1 MNVEEQ
7 IISRIRQKG
16 PITFRE
22 FMEEALYGEGGY
34 YTTASVFEEDYITA
48 SRFADVFGEAL
59 SIAIE
64 DMLEK
69 CGGDTVVEFGAGDGR
84 IACEVARRLD
94 AHYIA
99 VDRSER
105 MRRRAEERLGK
116 LDNVEVVE
124 AFDGQIRGVIFSNE
138 FFDALPFHVVVKTKS
153 GLKEVYVDYRE
164 NEGFVEV
171 LGELSTP
178 ELENYFRRLGV
189 ELEEGFRAEVC
200 LDAVEYI
207 RKFSRILDKGYVLT
221 IDYGFPSE
229 MLYVDERRD
238 GTLVCYSKNTV
249 SYNPY
254 QDVGRKDITYH
265 VNFSALME
273 FGRDFGL
280 ETVGFTNQLY
290 FLMSTLEGR
299 GDLIADFETAS
310 KFKYLAFRMGGFK
323 VLVQG
328 KGQDGVGSQRLRCL
342 KYVPRFGFWS
352 RYGGDLEPEEI
363 GEMEEID
370 SEWSG
375 MSGR

>member
-1 MNVEEQ
+1 MSVEEL
-7 IISRIRQKG
+7 IIRRIKEKG

-22 FMEEALYGEGGY
+22 FMEEALYGKRGY
-34 YTTASVFEEDYITA
+34 YTTMSVFEEDYITA

-59 SIAIE
+59 SIAIA

-84 IACEVARRLD
+84 IAYEIARRLD

-99 VDRSER
+99 VDRSEK
-105 MRRRAEERLGK
+105 MRRRAKERLRK
-116 LDNVEVVE
+116 LDNAEVVE
-124 AFDGQIRGVIFSNE
+124 AFDGKVRGVIFSNE
-138 FFDALPFHVVVKTKS
+138 FFDALPFHLVVKLKS
-153 GLKEVYVDYRE
+153 SFREVYVDYSE
-164 NEGFVEV
+164 NRGFVEV
-171 LGELSTP
+171 LGELSTN

-189 ELEEGFRAEVC
+189 ELDEGFRAEVC
-200 LDAVEYI
+200 LDAVKYL
-207 RKFSRILDKGYVLT
+207 RKFSEILDKGYVLT

-229 MLYVDERRD
+229 MLYVGERRD
-238 GTLVCYSKNTV
+238 GTLVCYSKNAV

-254 QDVGRKDITYH
+254 EDVGRKDITHH
-265 VNFSALME
+265 VNFSTLME

-290 FLMSTLEGR
+290 FLLSTLECR
-299 GDLIADFETAS
+299 DDLIADFETAS

-328 KGQDGVGSQRLRCL
+328 KGVETSGLRCL

-352 RYGGDLEPEEI
+352 KYGSEYDLE
-363 GEMEEID
+363 MESDLTRSQGLE
-370 SEWSG
+370 SLK
-375 MSGR
+375 

>member
-1 MNVEEQ
+1 MGVEEL

-22 FMEEALYGEGGY
+22 FMEEALYGERGY
-34 YTTASVFEEDYITA
+34 YTTRSVFEEDYITA

-59 SIAIE
+59 SIAIA

-84 IACEVARRLD
+84 IAGEVAERLD
-94 AHYIA
+94 VRYIA
-99 VDRSER
+99 VDRSAR
-105 MRRRAEERLGK
+105 MRKRAEERLKG
-116 LDNVEVVE
+116 LDNVQVVD
-124 AFDGQIRGVIFSNE
+124 AFDGKIRGVIFSNE
-138 FFDALPFHVVVKTKS
+138 FFDALPFHIVVKTES
-153 GLKEVYVDYRE
+153 GLKEVYVDYSQDK
-164 NEGFVEV
+164 GFVEV

-178 ELENYFRRLGV
+178 ELETYFKRLGV

-200 LDAVEYI
+200 LDAVRYI
-207 RKFSRILDKGYVLT
+207 RKFSEILEKGYVLT
-221 IDYGFPSE
+221 IDYGFPAE

-254 QDVGRKDITYH
+254 QDVGKKDITHH

-280 ETVGFTNQLY
+280 ETIGFTNQLY

-299 GDLIADFETAS
+299 DDLIADFETAS

-328 KGQDGVGSQRLRCL
+328 KGLEEGVESSGLKCL

-352 RYGGDLEPEEI
+352 RYGDGTLEADPGSI
-363 GEMEEID
+363 
-370 SEWSG
+370 
-375 MSGR
+375 

>member
-1 MNVEEQ
+1 MNAQER

-59 SIAIE
+59 SIAIS
-64 DMLEK
+64 DMLER
-69 CGGDTVVEFGAGDGR
+69 CGGDTVIEFGAGDGR
-84 IACEVARRLD
+84 IAYEVARRLD
-94 AHYIA
+94 VHYVA
-99 VDRSER
+99 VDRSEK
-105 MRRRAEERLGK
+105 MRKRAEERLKK
-116 LDNVEVVE
+116 LDNAEVVE
-124 AFDGQIRGVIFSNE
+124 AFDGKIRGVIFSNE

-153 GLKEVYVDYRE
+153 GLKEVYVDYE
-164 NEGFVEV
+164 KNMGFVEV

-178 ELENYFRRLGV
+178 ELENYFRRLGI
-189 ELEEGFRAEVC
+189 ELDEGFRAEVC
-200 LDAVEYI
+200 LDAVDYL
-207 RKFSRILDKGYVLT
+207 RKFSEILDKGYVLT

-238 GTLVCYSKNTV
+238 GTLVCYSKNRV

-254 QDVGRKDITYH
+254 EDVGRKDITHH

-273 FGRDFGL
+273 FGKDSGL
-280 ETVGFTNQLY
+280 ETIGFTNQLY
-290 FLMSTLEGR
+290 FLLSTLEGR
-299 GDLIADFETAS
+299 DELIADFETAS

-328 KGQDGVGSQRLRCL
+328 KGLEGIEQGIKQGLRCL

-352 RYGGDLEPEEI
+352 MYGHELEAELVDL
-363 GEMEEID
+363 D
-370 SEWSG
+370 
-375 MSGR
+375 

>member
-1 MNVEEQ
+1 MSAEEVL
-7 IISRIRQKG
+7 IRRIKEKG
-16 PITFRE
+16 PVTFRD
-22 FMEEALYGEGGY
+22 FMEEALYGERGY
-34 YTTASVFEEDYITA
+34 YTTMSVFEEDYITA

-59 SIAIE
+59 SIAIA
-64 DMLEK
+64 DMLER

-84 IACEVARRLD
+84 IAYEVARRLD
-94 AHYIA
+94 VQYIA
-99 VDRSER
+99 VDRSEK
-105 MRRRAEERLGK
+105 MRKRAEERLRR

-124 AFDGQIRGVIFSNE
+124 AFDEKNEKIRGVIFSNE
-138 FFDALPFHVVVKTKS
+138 FFDALPFHVVVRTES

-171 LGELSTP
+171 LGDPSTP
-178 ELENYFRRLGV
+178 ELENYFRRLKV
-189 ELEEGFRAEVC
+189 ELDEGFRAEVC

-207 RKFSRILDKGYVLT
+207 IKFSRILDEGYILT

-229 MLYVDERRD
+229 MLYVDERRE

-254 QDVGRKDITYH
+254 QDVGRKDITHH

-299 GDLIADFETAS
+299 DDVIADFEAAS
-310 KFKYLAFRMGGFK
+310 KFKYLTFRMGGFK
-323 VLVQG
+323 VLVQE
-328 KGQDGVGSQRLRCL
+328 KGQKKGVNSGLKCL

-352 RYGGDLEPEEI
+352 RYGEELLEAEP
-363 GEMEEID
+363 D
-370 SEWSG
+370 
-375 MSGR
+375 

>member
-1 MNVEEQ
+1 MEMNAEE
-7 IISRIRQKG
+7 ILVRRIKEKG
-16 PITFRE
+16 WITFRE
-22 FMEEALYGEGGY
+22 FMEEALYGERGY
-34 YTTASVFEEDYITA
+34 YTTMSVFEDDYITA

-59 SIAIE
+59 SIAIS

-84 IACEVARRLD
+84 IAYEVARRLD
-94 AHYIA
+94 VRYIA
-99 VDRSER
+99 VDRSEN
-105 MRRRAEERLGK
+105 MRKRAEKRLRA
-116 LDNVEVVE
+116 LDNAEVVE
-124 AFDGQIRGVIFSNE
+124 VFHKRYGKIEGVIFSNE
-138 FFDALPFHVVVKTKS
+138 FFDALPFHVVVKTES

-171 LGELSTP
+171 LGEPSTP
-178 ELENYFRRLGV
+178 ELERYFRRLEV
-189 ELEEGFRAEVC
+189 ELDEGFRAEIC
-200 LDAVEYI
+200 LDAVRYVRE
-207 RKFSRILDKGYVLT
+207 FSEILDKGYILT

-254 QDVGRKDITYH
+254 QDVGRKDITHH

-280 ETVGFTNQLY
+280 ETIGFTNQLY

-299 GDLIADFETAS
+299 DAAIASFETAS

-328 KGQDGVGSQRLRCL
+328 KGLEGARSSGLKCL

-352 RYGGDLEPEEI
+352 RYGGLLEADPDW
-363 GEMEEID
+363 M
-370 SEWSG
+370 
-375 MSGR
+375 